1 LLDIRPLINL
11 APNAPF
17 LAHLRDFSLMQQGVR
32 DMASETQTKPAPG
45 ETDTGEGDG
54 YAHYARKEEIT
65 RAAIEGG
72 TIVALCGFRFPPIR
86 DPQRFPVC
94 PRCKELAAMLWGEA

>member
-1 LLDIRPLINL
+1 
-11 APNAPF
+11 
-17 LAHLRDFSLMQQGVR
+17 
-32 DMASETQTKPAPG
+32 MATETETKPAQR

-72 TIVALCGFRFPPIR
+72 TITALCGFRFSPVR

-94 PRCKELAAMLWGEA
+94 PKCKELAALLWSDG

>member
-1 LLDIRPLINL
+1 VRPGGGWAQNG
-11 APNAPF
+11 
-17 LAHLRDFSLMQQGVR
+17 RMSGT
-32 DMASETQTKPAPG
+32 ETKPAPQ

-72 TIVALCGFRFPPIR
+72 TITALCGFRFPPIR

-94 PRCKELAAMLWGEA
+94 PRCKELAAMLWGDD

>member
-1 LLDIRPLINL
+1 
-11 APNAPF
+11 
-17 LAHLRDFSLMQQGVR
+17 
-32 DMASETQTKPAPG
+32 MATETKTKPAPG

-72 TIVALCGFRFPPIR
+72 TITALCGFPPIR

-94 PRCKELAAMLWGEA
+94 PKCKELAAMLWGED